1 MRPVHLVLSLLVSLF
16 LLTAAGAAE
25 RAIVVLDGS
34 GSMWAQIDSKA
45 RIEIARETLND
56 VLGGLPQDL
65 ELGFMSYG
73 HRTKG
78 DCSDIELMVPP
89 AAGTAQQIIDA
100 AASISPKGKTPISAA
115 VTAAAEALGYTEEK
129 ATVILITDGI
139 ETCDADPCQIGTD
152 LETAGIDFT
161 AHVIGFGLSDEE
173 GQEVAC
179 LAENTGGMYLPAS
192 GGAALIE
199 ALNSTVAQVSEP
211 SPVAE
216 PVAPPPA
223 PVAEFNFMPTVVMA
237 EGDDPMPSDSDVVW
251 EVNVADSNGNAGEW
265 VRTEYGGRIKIDLE
279 PGSYIVTARIGQAF
293 TSQPVTI
300 AEGEAVDPLFIL
312 NAGTVVVRPRPA
324 EGAEPDENAAVTF
337 NLPDGST
344 TTDYGPSTF
353 YLPAGEQ
360 TLTAGLGAAQ
370 ATETFPLAAGEI
382 IEKDFIIGVGHVTAN
397 AFYVDGMR
405 VEDGSLFVEIVA
417 AKKAI
422 DGSRKSFS
430 YAYGADSGH
439 DIPAG
444 DYVLIATMDQA
455 VAEVPFTI
463 AAGEGVTLDAV
474 LNAGV
479 LAIDAPGYD
488 FIEILGKKD
497 IAGNAKSFGYN
508 YGGTKQGTLPPGDYT
523 VVAHLPG
530 DTGKKEVLATV
541 VAGERTEVTVPLE

>member
-1 MRPVHLVLSLLVSLF
+1 MWLASLF
-16 LLTAAGAAE
+16 FSALAVTAAQVPD

-34 GSMWAQIDSKA
+34 GSMWAQIDGKA
-45 RIEIARETLND
+45 RIEIARDTLTE
-56 VLGGLPQDL
+56 VLGGLPENL

-73 HRTKG
+73 HREKG
-78 DCSDIELMVPP
+78 SCSDIELMVEP
-89 AAGTAQQIIDA
+89 ALGTTPQIIDA
-100 AASISPKGKTPISAA
+100 AKGISPKGKTPISEA
-115 VTAAAEALGYTEEK
+115 VKQAAAALGWTENK

-139 ETCDADPCQIGTD
+139 ETCDADPCQIGAD
-152 LETAGIDFT
+152 LESQGIDFT
-161 AHVIGFGLSDEE
+161 AHVIGFGLSDAE

-179 LAENTGGMYLPAS
+179 LATNTGGKYI
-192 GGAALIE
+192 AAEDAGSLAD
-199 ALNSTVAQVSEP
+199 ALNTTVAQVEEP
-211 SPVAE
+211 SPVTE
-216 PVAPPPA
+216 PAPPPPPEPAA
-223 PVAEFNFMPTVVMA
+223 PEFNFMPTVVMA
-237 EGDDPMPSDSDVVW
+237 EGDDPMPSDSEVAWDV
-251 EVNVADSNGNAGEW
+251 NLADSAGNAGEW
-265 VRTEYGGRIKIDLE
+265 VRTEYGGRIKIDLD
-279 PGSYIVTARIGQAF
+279 PGSYIVSARIGQAS

-300 AEGEAVDPLFIL
+300 AEGESLDPLFVL

-324 EGAEPDENAAVTF
+324 PDAEPTEDAAITF

-360 TLTAGLGAAQ
+360 TMTGGLGAAQ
-370 ATETFPLAAGEI
+370 ATETFALAAGEI
-382 IEKDFIIGVGHVTAN
+382 IVKDFVIGVGHVMAN
-397 AFYVDGMR
+397 AYYVDGMR
-405 VEDGSLFVEIVA
+405 VEDGNLFVEIVA

-422 DGSRKSFS
+422 DGTRKSFT
-430 YAYGADSGH
+430 YGYGPDSGH

-444 DYVLIATMDQA
+444 DYVLVATMDQA

-463 AAGEGVTLDAV
+463 AAGEGVTIDAV

-479 LAIDAPGYD
+479 IAIDAPGYD

-530 DTGKKEVLATV
+530 DTGTKEVQATV